1 MGQTDNGKKKTKG
14 SSVRLTEDLKKLIK
28 TEFIEGFMDDSGTR
42 RFPTID
48 FLVKRH
54 GVARA
59 TIYRH
64 FNKENWQS
72 AKDVFHTKW
81 EAQLEEVRLQELV
94 SEGKK
99 LDRNSLQIAQAMLGQ
114 VARKIQQS
122 VVDEQND
129 PESRGLSPQA
139 LNALSQTAAT
149 AQKIGK
155 LALGEAQEI
164 SKVSADVSNPEAFR
178 DVMEQLDQLAEA
190 RSYRYR
196 ETLQ

>member
-1 MGQTDNGKKKTKG
+1 MGQTDNGKKKTK
-14 SSVRLTEDLKKLIK
+14 SASVRLTEDLKMLIK
-28 TEFIEGFMDDSGTR
+28 AEFIEGYLDEEGVR

-54 GVARA
+54 KVARA

-64 FNKENWQS
+64 HSKENWQS
-72 AKDVFHTKW
+72 QKDVFHTKW
-81 EAQLEEVRLQELV
+81 KAEMEEVRLNELV
-94 SEGKK
+94 AEGKK
-99 LDRNSLQIAQAMLGQ
+99 LDKNSLQIAQAMLGQ

-122 VVDEQND
+122 VIDENND
-129 PESRGLSPQA
+129 PENRGLSPQA

-178 DVMEQLDQLAEA
+178 DVMEQLDQLANA
-190 RSYRYR
+190 RSSSYRQ
-196 ETLQ
+196 TLQ